1 MVPLGSVKVHVF
13 LLVLLAMLSTS
24 SCYYDN
30 AEQLYGTGA
39 SCDSVATWT
48 NEIQPLVQAQCV
60 SCHQGVSASGG
71 LDLSTHLSVQNS
83 VLNGSML
90 DRLNR
95 SAGDPLAMPPGGPIS
110 ECNKAKVRVWKRAGA
125 LPN

>member
-1 MVPLGSVKVHVF
+1 MKVQVF

-30 AEQLYGTGA
+30 AEQLYGSGA
-39 SCDSVATWT
+39 ACDSVATWS
-48 NEIQPLVQAQCV
+48 IDVQPLIQSQCLGY
-60 SCHQGVSASGG
+60 HQGASASGG
-71 LDLSTHLSVQNS
+71 LDLSAHIGVQNS

-90 DRLNR
+90 DRINR

-110 ECNKAKVRVWKRAGA
+110 ECSKAKVRVWKRAGA

>member
-1 MVPLGSVKVHVF
+1 MVPLKSVKVHVF
-13 LLVLLAMLSTS
+13 LLVLLAILSTS

-48 NEIQPLVQAQCV
+48 NEIQPLIQSQCV
-60 SCHQGVSASGG
+60 NCHQGASASGG
-71 LDLSTHLSVQNS
+71 LDLSAHSNVQNS

-90 DRLNR
+90 DRINR
-95 SAGDPLAMPPGGPIS
+95 SAGDPLAMPPGGS
-110 ECNKAKVRVWKRAGA
+110 LSDCNKAKVRVWTRAGA